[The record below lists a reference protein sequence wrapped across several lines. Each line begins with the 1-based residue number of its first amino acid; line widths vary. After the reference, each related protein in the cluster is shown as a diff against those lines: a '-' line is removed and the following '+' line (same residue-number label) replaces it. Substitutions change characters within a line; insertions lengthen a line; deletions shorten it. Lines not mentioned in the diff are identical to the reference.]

1 MGNFYHSAYTKDGF
15 RHVKLNSVNPDCFRY
30 VLKGRSDKVKSNL
43 LNALATELEKQ
54 NLTFFV
60 TCNYSGGVTGIK
72 CEEKQFIICDGTY
85 PFEENP
91 VTYGG
96 IDGIISLEAFQS
108 GEKLRQSCAE
118 IVSLVQTLSEAQ
130 RKCTRFLSAAAGVQ
144 RDRKRLE
151 KENADSRKISR
162 YTAKLW
168 NSRGCPP
175 SGRVG
180 VESKVFFSVPTA
192 SGVKCADCDL
202 SQYCDSAFV
211 ISGSAGYCSDMI
223 MDRVRRY
230 ALSSGIDVISCQSFL
245 DFDGVPDH
253 VIMPALR
260 FGVFREMKNE
270 SISVADVKKVR
281 TKRFMQEAPTENMRV
296 RLQFNQRAYES
307 LMKEVEDVMKKIG
320 RCQNELDEI
329 FVGAT
334 DEGALLD
341 YVCAEIGL

>member
-1 MGNFYHSAYTKDGF
+1 M
-15 RHVKLNSVNPDCFRY
+15 
-30 VLKGRSDKVKSNL
+30 
-43 LNALATELEKQ
+43 
-54 NLTFFV
+54 
-60 TCNYSGGVTGIK
+60 
-72 CEEKQFIICDGTY
+72 
-85 PFEENP
+85 
-91 VTYGG
+91 
-96 IDGIISLEAFQS
+96 
-108 GEKLRQSCAE
+108 
-118 IVSLVQTLSEAQ
+118 
-130 RKCTRFLSAAAGVQ
+130 
-144 RDRKRLE
+144 
-151 KENADSRKISR
+151 
-162 YTAKLW
+162 
-168 NSRGCPP
+168 
-175 SGRVG
+175 
-180 VESKVFFSVPTA
+180 
-192 SGVKCADCDL
+192 KCADCDL
-202 SQYCDSAFV
+202 LQYCDSAFV